1 MKITNSLRLAIFGL
15 GLLAIGNVA
24 VLDSN
29 VRSTTQNGKMVNFA
43 AGVFRGFSSHAFK
56 QELAGL
62 DPSKAIGTVDSRLD
76 TLRNGNAAE
85 GLDKPTDPKYI
96 AKLDEGYKLW
106 EQVKKE
112 LVPSRKSPQARQAWI
127 QLTEQYFK
135 LGDDVTKA
143 SQAYAESRVQNI
155 RYLQFSIFGF
165 NVLALAA
172 IWLIVNR
179 ISLTLTGTTNSV
191 VESSSQIA
199 NTVEQQERLL
209 TEQAASVSETTSTM
223 ELLGASSRQAAEQAD
238 ASASG
243 AKQALALSEDGV
255 KIVTRTMEGIGDLQE
270 KVEEIAEKI
279 MRLSEQTAQIATVSD
294 LVADIANQ
302 TNMLSLNAAVEAA
315 RAGEQGKGFTVVAGE
330 VRKLAEQSKKS
341 ADKINTLVAEI
352 QSSINS
358 TVMVTDEGTKTAQA
372 GIVLAQETA
381 SAFTGIAQAID
392 DVFANSQKIVKSARQ
407 QAVTVQQA
415 VSAMNAINLGTT
427 ETSSGVAQVKTATQD
442 LAGTAQKLQA
452 IV

>member
-1 MKITNSLRLAIFGL
+1 MKITNRLRATVFVLGSLAVGNLLFLDANITGLKRDGRVVNYAGLVRGGTQRLVKLEADAKESNPLILKLDGIISGLKNGDHSLDLPAATDAKFLEKIQKIDSAWGNLKKLILAYRSKPALKATLIEESEKFFTLADEAVSVAEAISVANIQHVRQAQLWVL
-15 GLLAIGNVA
+15 GLNLG
-24 VLDSN
+24 VLTLIWFII
-29 VRSTTQNGKMVNFA
+29 RSIATT
-43 AGVFRGFSSHAFK
+43 
-56 QELAGL
+56 
-62 DPSKAIGTVDSRLD
+62 
-76 TLRNGNAAE
+76 
-85 GLDKPTDPKYI
+85 LDKST
-96 AKLDEGYKLW
+96 
-106 EQVKKE
+106 
-112 LVPSRKSPQARQAWI
+112 
-127 QLTEQYFK
+127 
-135 LGDDVTKA
+135 
-143 SQAYAESRVQNI
+143 SRVASSSTQI
-155 RYLQFSIFGF
+155 
-165 NVLALAA
+165 AAA
-172 IWLIVNR
+172 I
-179 ISLTLTGTTNSV
+179 
-191 VESSSQIA
+191 
-199 NTVEQQERLL
+199 EQQELSL
-209 TEQAASVSETTSTM
+209 AEQAMAVNDTTATIE
-223 ELLGASSRQAAEQAD
+223 ELGNTSRRAAEQAE

-243 AKQALALSEDGV
+243 AQQALALSDDGV
-255 KIVTRTMEGIGDLQE
+255 KIVTLTMEGIGDLQE
-270 KVEEIAEKI
+270 KVEAIADKI

-341 ADKINTLVAEI
+341 AEKINTLVAEI

-372 GIVLAQETA
+372 GIILAQETA

-392 DVFANSQKIVKSARQ
+392 DVFSNSQKIVKSAKQ
-407 QAVTVQQA
+407 QAVSVQLV

>member
-1 MKITNSLRLAIFGL
+1 MKITNSVRLSVFLL
-15 GLLAIGNVA
+15 GLLAVGNVVA
-24 VLDSN
+24 IDSN
-29 VRSTTQNGKMVNFA
+29 VRSTTQNGKMVNYA

-62 DPSKAIGTVDSRLD
+62 DPSKAIATVDKRLD
-76 TLRNGNAAE
+76 ALRNGNAEE
-85 GLDKPTDPKYI
+85 GLDKPTDPTYI

-127 QLTEQYFK
+127 QLTEEYFK
-135 LGDDVTKA
+135 LGDEVTKA

-155 RYLQFSIFGF
+155 RYWQFSIFGF
-165 NVLALAA
+165 NVLVLAI

-179 ISLTLTGTTNSV
+179 IAFTLSGTTNSV
-191 VESSSQIA
+191 VESSSKIA
-199 NTVEQQERLL
+199 STVEQQERLL

-243 AKQALALSEDGV
+243 AQQALALSEDGA

-270 KVEEIAEKI
+270 KVEAIADKI

-372 GIVLAQETA
+372 GIALAQETA
-381 SAFTGIAQAID
+381 SAFAGIAQAID

>member
-1 MKITNSLRLAIFGL
+1 LIEESEKFFTLADEAVSVAEAISVANIQHVRQAQLWVL
-15 GLLAIGNVA
+15 GLNLG
-24 VLDSN
+24 VLTLIWFII
-29 VRSTTQNGKMVNFA
+29 RSIATT
-43 AGVFRGFSSHAFK
+43 
-56 QELAGL
+56 
-62 DPSKAIGTVDSRLD
+62 
-76 TLRNGNAAE
+76 
-85 GLDKPTDPKYI
+85 LDKST
-96 AKLDEGYKLW
+96 
-106 EQVKKE
+106 
-112 LVPSRKSPQARQAWI
+112 
-127 QLTEQYFK
+127 
-135 LGDDVTKA
+135 
-143 SQAYAESRVQNI
+143 SRVASSSTQI
-155 RYLQFSIFGF
+155 
-165 NVLALAA
+165 AAA
-172 IWLIVNR
+172 I
-179 ISLTLTGTTNSV
+179 
-191 VESSSQIA
+191 
-199 NTVEQQERLL
+199 EQQELSL
-209 TEQAASVSETTSTM
+209 AEQAMAVNDTTATIE
-223 ELLGASSRQAAEQAD
+223 ELGNTSRRAAEQAE

-243 AKQALALSEDGV
+243 AQQALALSDDGV
-255 KIVTRTMEGIGDLQE
+255 KIVTLTMEGIGDLQE
-270 KVEEIAEKI
+270 KVEAIADKI

-341 ADKINTLVAEI
+341 AEKINTLVAEI

-372 GIVLAQETA
+372 GIILAQETA

-392 DVFANSQKIVKSARQ
+392 DVFSNSQKIVKSAKQ
-407 QAVTVQQA
+407 QAVSVQLV